1 MSFGQLVNCNGNY
14 YSTIKN
20 ISTFSS
26 SKNYKESY
34 NKEFLIFFLTVNKMS
49 YLTYS
54 YVIFSHLAF
63 SIEKVLFYED
73 YKNEEHMKV
82 TLKKLKDL
90 NLTGETFKIYTY
102 SRQYTSTTVIIQDV
116 LWGVGGS

>member
-102 SRQYTSTTVIIQDV
+102 SR
-116 LWGVGGS
+116 

>member
-1 MSFGQLVNCNGNY
+1 
-14 YSTIKN
+14 
-20 ISTFSS
+20 
-26 SKNYKESY
+26 
-34 NKEFLIFFLTVNKMS
+34 MS